1 MSGEIPRVVVVG
13 GGFGGLEAA
22 KTLRHAPAD
31 VTLCDRNN
39 YHLFQ
44 PLLYQVATGGL
55 APGEIAAP
63 IRRVVR
69 GQANI
74 SVLLENVDDIDLE
87 RKEVV
92 HRDGPIPYDYLIV
105 ATGARHAYFGHEGW
119 EAAAPGLKTIEDA
132 LDIRR
137 RIYLAYEEAERCPDP
152 GRLPGLLDFVV
163 IGGGPT
169 GVELAGAIAEI
180 ARRTLRRDFRR
191 IDPTTSRVILIEAGS
206 RVLPSFPPDLS
217 RRAQATLEAMGV
229 EVRLGTAVSDVSPE
243 GVRLGDEWIESRTV
257 IWAAGVEASP
267 LGRSLGPPA
276 DRAGRIEVLPD
287 LSLPGHPEVFLVGDL
302 ALARGANGGVMPG
315 LAPVAMQE
323 GRLAAR
329 NVIRRIAGQPTQPFV
344 YHDRGALATIGRR
357 AAVAEIR
364 GLRLTGVLAWLTW
377 LFVHILYLIGF
388 DNRIAVLWHWAY
400 AYVTF
405 ERADR
410 LITEPRT
417 ARAAPR

>member
-22 KTLRHAPAD
+22 KALRHASAD

-69 GQANI
+69 GQANT
-74 SVLLENVDDIDLE
+74 SVLLENVDDIDIE
-87 RKEVV
+87 RREVV
-92 HRDGPIPYDYLIV
+92 HRDGRIPYDYLIV
-105 ATGARHAYFGHEGW
+105 ATGARHTYFGHEGW

-152 GRLPGLLDFVV
+152 DRPPGLLDFVV

-191 IDPTTSRVILIEAGS
+191 IDPTASRVILIEAGS
-206 RVLPSFPPDLS
+206 SVLPSFPPDLS
-217 RRAQATLEAMGV
+217 RRARATLEAMGV
-229 EVRLGTAVSDVSPE
+229 EVRVGTAVSDVSPE
-243 GVRLGDEWIESRTV
+243 GVRLGDEWIDSRTV

-267 LGRSLGPPA
+267 PGRSLGQPA

-287 LSLPGHPEVFLVGDL
+287 LSLPGHPEVFIVGDL

-388 DNRIAVLWHWAY
+388 DSRIAVLWHWAY

-410 LITEPRT
+410 LITEPRRQG
-417 ARAAPR
+417 AFR